1 MNAGA
6 ILILEDDEGIAVL
19 EQNSLRRAGYTV
31 ENVRDTQQAD
41 ARIAAGGIS
50 LIVLDYNLNSGPNG
64 VDFFKALRSKG
75 VDIPGILVTGLS
87 DENRIIEAMRAGIRD
102 FVPKRTDFLDHLKI
116 AVDRVMQ
123 QINTEQQ
130 LIRSEEERRVS
141 DSHNRIK
148 DEFLAMLSHELRTP
162 MTSILGWTRILKQGN
177 VEESVMA
184 KALQVIERN
193 AKAQIDLIN
202 DLLDVSRI
210 ITGKLELSPEEADL
224 VALINGALDAV
235 RPATDLKG
243 LVLKALLPDGP
254 VNIHADPVR
263 LQQIFNNLFSNA
275 IKFTPAG
282 GTILVEMNADDQR
295 AEVLVSDTGAGI
307 DPEFLPYIFDRFR
320 QEDSSITRKH
330 QGLGIGLSIARH
342 LIELHGGTI
351 QAESNGRNMGST
363 FTLIIPRK
371 IPSK

>member
-1 MNAGA
+1 MNAGT

-19 EQNSLRRAGYTV
+19 EQNCLRRAGYTV
-31 ENVRDTQQAD
+31 ENVRTTKA
-41 ARIAAGGIS
+41 AEERIAANGIS
-50 LIVLDYNLNSGPNG
+50 LIVLDYTLDGGPNG
-64 VDFFKALRSKG
+64 VEFYKAITAQG
-75 VDIPGILVTGLS
+75 HHIPGILVTGLS

-102 FVPKRTDFLDHLKI
+102 FVPKRPDFLDHL
-116 AVDRVMQ
+116 AVSVERVMRE
-123 QINTEQQ
+123 IGIEQQ

-162 MTSILGWTRILKQGN
+162 MTSILGWTRILKKGN
-177 VEESVMA
+177 VDEPVMA

-210 ITGKLELSPEEADL
+210 ITGKLELSPENADL
-224 VALINGALDAV
+224 VNLINGSLDV
-235 RPATDLKG
+235 IRPAADLKG
-243 LVLKALLPDGP
+243 IVLKALL
-254 VNIHADPVR
+254 ADPPVSVYADTVR
-263 LQQIFNNLFSNA
+263 LQQIFNNLLSNA

-282 GTILVEMNADDQR
+282 GTVLVEMTANEEA
-295 AEVLVSDTGAGI
+295 AEVMVSDTGAGI
-307 DPEFLPYIFDRFR
+307 DADFLPFIFDRFR

-342 LIELHGGTI
+342 LIELHGGSI
-351 QAESNGRNMGST
+351 SAESNGRDMGST
-363 FTLIIPRK
+363 FTLLIPRK
-371 IPSK
+371 GK